1 MNKSRQKAASS
12 GQPNEGEGSRT
23 AARRYNAGVVK
34 TVRDGHVDEKARQ
47 AARALDG
54 AEGAELRRAE
64 EQARLTAA
72 TDRSPHTK
80 RRP

>member
-1 MNKSRQKAASS
+1 MNKARQKPAPS

-34 TVRDGHVDEKARQ
+34 TVHDGHVDEKARE

-54 AEGAELRRAE
+54 SEGAELRRAE
-64 EQARLTAA
+64 EKARLTAR